1 MKGKKYIY
9 AHKFEGMPKLTDLQL
24 VEVELPPVNVGGRL
38 LINMTFEHSIRILE
52 LLRNDCHLDIG
63 TIA

>member
-1 MKGKKYIY
+1 
-9 AHKFEGMPKLTDLQL
+9 MPKLTDLQL
-24 VEVELPPVNVGGRL
+24 VEVELPPVNDGGRPL
-38 LINMTFEHSIRILE
+38 LIWLLNIQFGYLE